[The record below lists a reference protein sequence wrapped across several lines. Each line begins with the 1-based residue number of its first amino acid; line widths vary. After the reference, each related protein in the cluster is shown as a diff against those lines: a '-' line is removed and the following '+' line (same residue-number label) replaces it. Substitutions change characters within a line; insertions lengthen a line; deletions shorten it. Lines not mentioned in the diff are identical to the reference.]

1 MSDNKVIEMKPSK
14 SGLPKG
20 RARALIT
27 FKESLTHQ
35 SCERLQAKFQECL
48 EQYKNEIIL
57 DCKSIAFMDSEGL
70 ELLIKM
76 NDELRIQGG
85 ALKIVCLNDVCRDIL
100 LATRLINTLNIYKD
114 IQDAMK
120 VIQ

>member
-1 MSDNKVIEMKPSK
+1 MSDSKVIEIKPAKRGLSK
-14 SGLPKG
+14 GS
-20 RARALIT
+20 ARTVIT

-35 SCERLQAKFQECL
+35 SCERLEAKFQESL
-48 EQYKNEIIL
+48 DQGKNEIIL
-57 DCKSIAFMDSEGL
+57 DCKSIAFMDSVGL
-70 ELLIKM
+70 ELLVKM
-76 NDELRIQGG
+76 NEDLRIQGG
-85 ALKIVCLNDVCRDIL
+85 ALKVVCLNDVCRDIL